1 MLTLHLLPLFLWVFR
16 TQVGGSM
23 SRTRILAAFLI
34 LLLFGI
40 GFYILKPSPID
51 PLAYIPPV
59 PPAME
64 GVFFPNQLL
73 ADSELIAAGKLQ
85 GPEDMEVDDHGNVFA
100 SCENGKIILISPEGN
115 VKAHAAT
122 GGRPLGSKLLPDGR
136 LIVADGEKGLLE
148 IGVKGEIKILSTE
161 AEGLPFRFTDDL
173 DVAKDGTVY
182 FSDASD
188 KYGSQEYLFDLMEAR
203 PNGRLLKYDPST
215 GKTEVLLKEL
225 YFANGVAL
233 SQKEDFVLVNE
244 TYRYRIRRYWLKG
257 PKAGT
262 NDFFIENLPGFPDN
276 ISADGNG
283 TFYLALFTVRNSL
296 LDSILHPRPGLKSFI
311 AKLPKFLWPKAQPYG
326 FVLLLDENGIP
337 LRSFQ
342 EPSGKHL
349 KAITSVKYKN
359 GFLYLGSL
367 HNDRIG
373 KYKLNPQSNP

>member
-1 MLTLHLLPLFLWVFR
+1 MTLLLSPLFLWGLSSDK
-16 TQVGGSM
+16 GGSM
-23 SRTRILAAFLI
+23 NRTRIFAIFSILI
-34 LLLFGI
+34 LFGI
-40 GFYILKPSPID
+40 GYSFFTPSPID
-51 PLAYIPPV
+51 PVAYDPPIPPL
-59 PPAME
+59 ME
-64 GVFFPNQLL
+64 GAFAPNHLL
-73 ADSELIAAGKLQ
+73 ANAELIAPGKLQ

-100 SCENGKIILISPEGN
+100 SCENGKIVHISPEGN
-115 VKAHAAT
+115 VKAYAAT
-122 GGRPLGSKLLPDGR
+122 GGRPLGNKLLSDGR
-136 LIVADGEKGLLE
+136 LIVADADKGLLE
-148 IGVKGEIKILSTE
+148 IGRKGEIKVLTTE
-161 AEGLPFRFTDDL
+161 ADGIPFRFTDDL

-188 KYGSQEYLFDLMEAR
+188 KYGSQEYLYDLMEAR
-203 PNGRLLKYDPST
+203 PNGRLLRYDPST
-215 GKTEVLLKEL
+215 GRTEVLLKEL

-233 SQKEDFVLVNE
+233 SQNEDFVLVNE

-257 PKAGT
+257 PKAGQ

-276 ISADGNG
+276 ISSDGNG

-296 LDSILHPRPGLKSFI
+296 MDSILHPRPGLKAFI

-326 FVLLLDENGIP
+326 FVLLLDENGTP

-342 EPSGKHL
+342 EPGGKHL

-373 KYKLNPQSNP
+373 KYKLNP

>member
-1 MLTLHLLPLFLWVFR
+1 MNR
-16 TQVGGSM
+16 N
-23 SRTRILAAFLI
+23 RILAVVFILI
-34 LLLFGI
+34 LFGI
-40 GFYILKPSPID
+40 VFYIVKPSPID
-51 PLAYIPPV
+51 PLVYLPPE

-64 GVFFPNQLL
+64 GVYAPNTFLSE
-73 ADSELIAAGKLQ
+73 AELIGLGKLQ
-85 GPEDMEVDDHGNVFA
+85 GPEDMEVDDLGNVFA
-100 SCENGKIILISPEGN
+100 SCENGKVIHISPEGN

-122 GGRPLGSKLLPDGR
+122 TGRPLGSKLLPDGR
-136 LIVADGEKGLLE
+136 LIVADADKGLLQ
-148 IGVKGEIKILSTE
+148 IGTKGEVKVLTTE
-161 AEGLPFRFTDDL
+161 AEGIPFRFTDDL

-188 KYGSQEYLFDLMEAR
+188 KYGSQEYLYDLMEAR
-203 PNGRLLKYDPST
+203 PRGRLLKYDPST
-215 GKTEVLLKEL
+215 GKTTVLLKEL

-233 SQKEDFVLVNE
+233 SKNEDFVLVNE

-257 PKAGT
+257 PKAGE

-296 LDSILHPRPGLKSFI
+296 MDNVLHPRPALKSFI

-326 FVLLLDENGIP
+326 FVLLLDENGTP

-342 EPSGKHL
+342 EPTGKHL

-373 KYKLNPQSNP
+373 KYKFDPSSLNAGTLENSKPIE

>member
-1 MLTLHLLPLFLWVFR
+1 
-16 TQVGGSM
+16 M
-23 SRTRILAAFLI
+23 SRNRILSLFLI
-34 LLLFGI
+34 LILFGI
-40 GFYILKPSPID
+40 VFYTFKSSPID
-51 PLAYIPPV
+51 PVAYSPPP

-64 GVFFPNQLL
+64 GAFAPNQLL
-73 ADSELIAAGKLQ
+73 ADAEWIAPGKIQ
-85 GPEDMEVDDHGNVFA
+85 GPEDMEVDDLGNVYA
-100 SCENGKIILISPEGN
+100 SCENGKILLISPEGTI
-115 VKAHAAT
+115 KAHAAT
-122 GGRPLGSKLLPDGR
+122 GGRPLGSKLLADGR
-136 LIVADGEKGLLE
+136 LIVADADKGLLE
-148 IGVKGEIKILSTE
+148 IGRKGEIRVLSTE
-161 AEGLPFRFTDDL
+161 VDGLPFRFTDDL

-188 KYGSQEYLFDLMEAR
+188 KYGSGEYLYDLMEAR

-215 GKTEVLLKEL
+215 GKTHVLLKEL
-225 YFANGVAL
+225 YFANGIAL
-233 SQKEDFVLVNE
+233 SQNEDFVLVNE

-257 PKAGT
+257 PKAGQ

-276 ISADGNG
+276 ISSDGNG

-296 LDSILHPRPGLKSFI
+296 MDSVLHPRPGLKSFI

-326 FVLLLDENGIP
+326 FVLLLDEKGIP

-373 KYKLNPQSNP
+373 KYKLNP